1 MATLSSEDVVSIV
14 DKFGKDAKD
23 TGKTHV
29 QVALLTHRIRQLTE
43 HIKANPSDFHS
54 RLGLTKLVSQRRKL
68 LKYLE
73 KNHLDEYRKLIKE
86 LNLRH

>member
-1 MATLSSEDVVSIV
+1 MATLTGEDVKDIIG
-14 DKFGKDAKD
+14 KFGKTQKD
-23 TGKTHV
+23 TGNTHV

-54 RLGLTKLVSQRRKL
+54 RLGLTKMVSQRRKL

-73 KNHLDEYRKLIKE
+73 ANHLEQYRKLIKD
-86 LNLRH
+86 LGLRH